1 MMAHS
6 SKNKLTREQ
15 QVRQIA
21 LTIGLGGGLLAAVG
35 ALATVY
41 GESQNSEFFQGVG
54 AGVLAALP
62 LFFAVLT
69 VQGIRR
75 MDEYARQLQARAA
88 SLAFLVTMLAAGSL
102 ISLEA
107 VLGFSTP
114 AWVFYVVGMLAWAIA
129 AAVLSARDQRDA

>member
-75 MDEYARQLQARAA
+75 MDEYARQL
-88 SLAFLVTMLAAGSL
+88 
-102 ISLEA
+102 
-107 VLGFSTP
+107 
-114 AWVFYVVGMLAWAIA
+114 
-129 AAVLSARDQRDA
+129 